1 MAVSSQRATIPTKG
15 CTVDEVLEPSVAR
28 RLREDMDARNRRARG
43 AVVVLAKRR
52 SWERRVAVGLTISLT
67 LCRIESGGS
76 LVRNWELQA
85 NSGRSVLQLGRFSS
99 DEGYPSAPLCSHLVL
114 VKLVR
119 RPSSLCPS
127 PCSFF
132 AVQCSARLQ
141 DRGYP
146 LRHRED
152 PLPS

>member
-1 MAVSSQRATIPTKG
+1 MAVSSQRATIPTKR
-15 CTVDEVLEPSVAR
+15 CTVDEVLEPTVAR

-99 DEGYPSAPLCSHLVL
+99 DEGYPSVPLCSPSCTCQTCTQTLLLVSQSL
-114 VKLVR
+114 LFLCSPMFRKAAR
-119 RPSSLCPS
+119 PRISAPSS
-127 PCSFF
+127 
-132 AVQCSARLQ
+132 
-141 DRGYP
+141 RG
-146 LRHRED
+146 
-152 PLPS
+152 SIA